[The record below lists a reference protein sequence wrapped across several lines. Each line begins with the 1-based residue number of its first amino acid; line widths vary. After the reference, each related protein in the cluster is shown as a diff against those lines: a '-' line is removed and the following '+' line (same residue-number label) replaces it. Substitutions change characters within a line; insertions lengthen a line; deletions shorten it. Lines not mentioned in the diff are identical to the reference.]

1 MVGHVGLVQLRKVIF
16 FLILMLVSVFL
27 LAALLIVAF
36 LTTSTAGSDWTGN
49 MLNCMGDWMSGTL
62 ATSNPYAALFGVSLI
77 ILVSLVIVGI
87 GGVVYFQFF
96 PELPTSNRNIQP
108 QRFQSPKNSSPL
120 ESVLK
125 TLNEEERKVKQ
136 VQNSQNPRTL
146 CRTRHSNPRKNRQ
159 HQ

>member
-49 MLNCMGDWMSGTL
+49 MLNCMGDWMSGTY

-87 GGVVYFQFF
+87 GGVVYFHFF

-108 QRFQSPKNSSPL
+108 QRFQSPKNSSP
-120 ESVLK
+120 
-125 TLNEEERKVKQ
+125 
-136 VQNSQNPRTL
+136 
-146 CRTRHSNPRKNRQ
+146 
-159 HQ
+159 